1 MIYNVSMPIEYLYLL
16 VAFAL
21 GIIFSKF
28 LSLFLKNNLDRDNA
42 EKDFSHAVIHELRAH
57 FTNLSWIFEK
67 LIDKGISAYTDD
79 EYRALSLGRSTVS
92 NANSLINDT
101 LTALSV
107 GRSEA
112 RFRYALNDIG
122 KILEDIVS
130 EYQLVAREKGIEFD
144 YIASKVPVPLFFF
157 DSSQVYIALHDLVH
171 NAIKYTQKGG
181 KVEIMSTLDGNKVT
195 ITVRDTGIGI
205 PKDEMGKIFT
215 KFFRAT
221 NAKKMYEEGSG
232 LGMYISKNI
241 IARHNGNIK
250 LQSKE
255 KEGTIVEVS
264 LPLIQV
270 EPKENKN

>member
-1 MIYNVSMPIEYLYLL
+1 MPMEYVYLSG
-16 VAFAL
+16 AFVL
-21 GIIFSKF
+21 GFIFSKI
-28 LSLFLKNNLDRDNA
+28 LSFYFKNKLDRDSA

-67 LIDKGISAYTDD
+67 LTDKGVSAYTDD

-122 KILEDIVS
+122 KILDNIVS
-130 EYQLVAREKGIEFD
+130 EYQLVAREKGIDLD
-144 YIASKVPVPLFFF
+144 YVASRVPVPLFFF

-181 KVEIMSTLDGNKVT
+181 RVEIFSTLDDGKVT
-195 ITVRDTGIGI
+195 VTIRDTGIGI
-205 PKDEMGKIFT
+205 PKDEIGKIFT

-221 NAKKMYEEGSG
+221 NAKKMHEEGSG

-241 IARHNGNIK
+241 VARHNGNIK
-250 LQSKE
+250 LQSRE

-270 EPKENKN
+270 EPKENKS